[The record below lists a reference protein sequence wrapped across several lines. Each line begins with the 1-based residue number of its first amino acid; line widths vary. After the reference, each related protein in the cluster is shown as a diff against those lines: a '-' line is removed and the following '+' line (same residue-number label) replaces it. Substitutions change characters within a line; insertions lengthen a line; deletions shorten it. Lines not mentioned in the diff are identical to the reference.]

1 MMPIDLAMFA
11 DKLQRYCAQF
21 AVTPEEISRS
31 TGIPLDRLTAFAERR
46 SEPTGD
52 EVLILADFF
61 MCDFRFFITNEKL
74 APFEQTESLFRMHGE
89 KLTREDRWAIQE
101 FLFLCECQEFLL
113 SNTPDVKRRPFAFKK
128 TGSFYKGHGQEAAA
142 ALREHLGY
150 QFNQV
155 PKDIYR
161 DLREIGIHVF
171 RRKLGQSAISGLF
184 IRHPVA
190 GCCVLVNYS
199 QDVFRQRFTAAHE
212 AGHAILDDGA
222 DFIVSFSVWDRNDLS
237 EVRANTF
244 ASRLLIPPEFLRAIP
259 DATAWNQD
267 KLLDLAV
274 RLMVNAEPLA
284 YALKDAGL
292 ITDEQ
297 VGSLRDVTIPRP
309 RKSDPELPDSLSPRT
324 RTRKEELLQRGL
336 SDGYVG
342 LCFDGYETGIISAGR
357 LAEMLL
363 ATDFEVAEIA
373 GLYGRRL
380 THVV

>member
-1 MMPIDLAMFA
+1 MPIDLAMFA

-21 AVTPEEISRS
+21 AVTPEEMSRG

-46 SEPTGD
+46 SDPTGD

-61 MCDFRFFITNEKL
+61 MCDFRFFISNEKL
-74 APFEQTESLFRMHGE
+74 ASFEQTESLFRLHGE

-113 SNTPDVKRRPFAFKK
+113 SNMLDVKRQPFAFKK
-128 TGSFYKGHGQEAAA
+128 TGKFYKGHGQEAAA
-142 ALREHLGY
+142 ALRKHLGY
-150 QFNQV
+150 EFNQV
-155 PKDIYR
+155 PKDIYK
-161 DLREIGIHVF
+161 DLRGIGIHVF

-184 IRHPVA
+184 VRHPVA
-190 GCCVLVNYS
+190 GRCVLVNYS

-212 AGHAILDDGA
+212 AGHAILDDEA
-222 DFIVSFSVWDRNDLS
+222 DFVVSFSVWDRNDLS

-244 ASRLLIPPEFLRAIP
+244 ASRLLIPPEFLKAIP
-259 DATAWNQD
+259 DANGWSQNR
-267 KLLDLAV
+267 LLDWSV

-297 VGSLRDVTIPRP
+297 VGSLRDVTIPRE

-342 LCFDGYETGIISAGR
+342 LCFDGYERGTISAGR

-363 ATDFEVAEIA
+363 ATDSEVAEIA

-380 THVV
+380 THVD